1 MESETDQR
9 IDSGHP
15 ARISSI
21 NLVARAERARSE
33 RGAPAH
39 GTAGSQLEFIQLAL
53 HDLQT
58 PVAVLDLSMKLLEE
72 DLAAAGPEALAT
84 LRGAE
89 RAVRRIQQYIDH
101 LVTSERSGLLRARR
115 ERVDLV
121 SLLKDIVADYS
132 PHATTSGVALG
143 LDVSAAQSLVLVA
156 DQTLLCRVF
165 QNVIENSLRH
175 AGKGGRVLVEAHA
188 GTSVVEVR
196 VCNDGPAIPRGD
208 RETIFEK
215 YSGNVSEYGTTGI
228 GLFFCRLAVVA
239 HGGTI
244 CVQDT
249 PSWPTCFVVRLP
261 FVAA

>member
-1 MESETDQR
+1 MEPETEQR
-9 IDSGHP
+9 IESGP
-15 ARISSI
+15 SARVSSI
-21 NLVARAERARSE
+21 SLAARAERIRSE
-33 RGAPAH
+33 RAH
-39 GTAGSQLEFIQLAL
+39 SAAAAQLEFIQLAL

-58 PVAVLDLSMKLLEE
+58 PVAVLDLSMKLLED
-72 DLAAAGPEALAT
+72 DLAGAGPEALAT

-101 LVTSERSGLLRARR
+101 LVTSERTGSLRPRR

-121 SLLKDIVADYS
+121 ALLKDIVADYS
-132 PHATTSGVALG
+132 PHAATSGVALG
-143 LDVSAAQSLVLVA
+143 LDVSGAQSLVMIA

-188 GTSVVEVR
+188 GAAVEVR
-196 VCNDGPAIPRGD
+196 VCNDGPGIPRGD

-215 YSGNVSEYGTTGI
+215 YSGNVAEHGTTGI
-228 GLFFCRLAVVA
+228 GLFFCRLAVAA

-244 CVQDT
+244 SVHDT

-261 FVAA
+261 FSAT

>member
-9 IDSGHP
+9 IESGHP
-15 ARISSI
+15 ARVSSI
-21 NLVARAERARSE
+21 NRVARGERAWSE
-33 RGAPAH
+33 RAS
-39 GTAGSQLEFIQLAL
+39 GTTASQLEFIQLAL

-72 DLAAAGPEALAT
+72 DLAGAGPEALAT

-101 LVTSERSGLLRARR
+101 LVTSERSGSLRPRR

-121 SLLKDIVADYS
+121 SLLKDVVADYS

-156 DQTLLCRVF
+156 DHTLLCRVF

-244 CVQDT
+244 SVQDT

-261 FVAA
+261 FTAA

>member
-1 MESETDQR
+1 MEPEADQR
-9 IDSGHP
+9 IESGHG
-15 ARISSI
+15 ARVSSI
-21 NLVARAERARSE
+21 NLVARAERNRSE
-33 RGAPAH
+33 RVSPHGA
-39 GTAGSQLEFIQLAL
+39 AGSQLEFIQLAL

-58 PVAVLDLSMKLLEE
+58 PVAVLDLSMKLLQD

-101 LVTSERSGLLRARR
+101 LVTSERGASLRPRR

-143 LDVSAAQSLVLVA
+143 LDVSGAQSLVLIA

-175 AGKGGRVLVEAHA
+175 AGKGGRVLVEAHT

-208 RETIFEK
+208 REAIFEK

-228 GLFFCRLAVVA
+228 GLFFCRLAVAA

-244 CVQDT
+244 SVQDT

-261 FVAA
+261 FTTA

>member
-1 MESETDQR
+1 MEHETDQR
-9 IDSGHP
+9 IEPGHS
-15 ARISSI
+15 ARVSSL
-21 NLVARAERARSE
+21 NRVARTERARVE
-33 RGAPAH
+33 RATTAH
-39 GTAGSQLEFIQLAL
+39 GAGSQLDFIQLAL

-58 PVAVLDLSMKLLEE
+58 PVAVLDLSMKLLAD

-101 LVTSERSGLLRARR
+101 LVTSERSGSLRARR

-143 LDVSAAQSLVLVA
+143 LDVSGAQNLTLIA
-156 DQTLLCRVF
+156 DHTLLCRVF
-165 QNVIENSLRH
+165 QNVVENSLRH

-188 GTSVVEVR
+188 GTCVEVR
-196 VCNDGPAIPRGD
+196 VCNDGPPIARGD

-228 GLFFCRLAVVA
+228 GLFFCRLAVAA

-244 CVQDT
+244 SVQDT
-249 PSWPTCFVVRLP
+249 PNWPTCFVIRLP
-261 FVAA
+261 FAAA